1 MWRYYYWEWKSS
13 VEDYSKTID
22 IKFLKKHWYLDKW
35 VDFKSWNL
43 YWTRNWEAN
52 WNIWIEVSKCEY
64 NWFVRVSFTQTNNY
78 WEEKKL
84 DYQIPLVTTECNYW
98 WVRYWFLC
106 PCKWNRCSILYLQNN
121 WIFASRKTLDLCYD
135 EQKKSK
141 RRRYLWFIMWDV
153 WIKIELI
160 RRTMKYP
167 VRNWKYT
174 KKALRILKL
183 HKRMPTEEE
192 IERMSDVLWW

>member
-1 MWRYYYWEWKSS
+1 MWRYYYWEWKRTTS
-13 VEDYSKTID
+13 DFSKTLT
-22 IKFLKKHWYLDKW
+22 IKGLKLFLNNKKE
-35 VDFKSWNL
+35 FQSWT
-43 YWTRNWEAN
+43 YWWTKN
-52 WNIWIEVSKCEY
+52 WNDNWDISIEMTKSEQTWKI
-64 NWFVRVSFTQTNNY
+64 RVYFTQTDREWN
-78 WEEKKL
+78 KKQL
-84 DYQIPLVTTECNYW
+84 DYNINLVSTPCNYW
-98 WVRYWFLC
+98 WVKWWFEC

-160 RRTMKYP
+160 RRNMKYP